1 MSSTAN
7 LSAIIEDYKRK
18 LEYYSNRA
26 KNHETQ
32 IEFHQ
37 KQAMQCNTEI
47 KVLTN
52 DLEALTKIFDREI
65 ESNKMEIDELSPED
79 DAAFQKKQARIASY
93 N

>member
-18 LEYYSNRA
+18 LEHYKLQA
-26 KNHETQ
+26 KNHESH

-37 KQAMQCNTEI
+37 KQALQYNTEI
-47 KVLTN
+47 KVLTD

-65 ESNKMEIDELSPED
+65 ESNKMEIDEPLGSVLETTHL
-79 DAAFQKKQARIASY
+79 